1 MEHEIIQKKVKK
13 GAMILRIMAQVT
25 LWAAIAAVGLII
37 IGGIFM
43 KVFPDIFARWLLGA
57 GGGGSLS
64 INIGIVDYTPSHLSV
79 SEMIRIQEFYLFSI
93 AIGCVMGVFFV
104 RQLVGILR
112 EVENGKPF
120 SPANAGRLGKM
131 GILVIVTSVV
141 YRIGQAAALS
151 AMIDVA
157 GLEDISVN
165 YMPNTDMIFVGI
177 LLFIL
182 AGIFKYGSYLQEE
195 YDATL

>member
-13 GAMILRIMAQVT
+13 GAMILRITAQVT
-25 LWAAIAAVGLII
+25 LWVAIAAVGLII
-37 IGGIFM
+37 IGGILM
-43 KVFPDIFARWLLGA
+43 KVFPDIFARLLLGA
-57 GGGGSLS
+57 GDGGSL
-64 INIGIVDYTPSHLSV
+64 NIGIIDYTPSHLSV
-79 SEMIRIQEFYLFSI
+79 SEIIRIQEFRLFSI
-93 AIGCVMGVFFV
+93 AIGCVMGALFV
-104 RQLVGILR
+104 HQLVGILR
-112 EVENGKPF
+112 EVENAKPF

-165 YMPNTDMIFVGI
+165 YLPNTDMVFVGI

-182 AGIFKYGSYLQEE
+182 AGIFKYGSYLQDE